1 MKKFITTMVLMIA
14 VAVIAVAKN
23 PTATAV
29 FTVSPAM
36 TCQNC
41 ENKIKTNIR
50 FEKGVTDITTDLQA
64 QTVTV
69 TYNPEKTDV
78 AKLIEGFK
86 KIGYTATQVNAQPTA
101 STTAPA
107 CGSCP
112 GCRH

>member
-1 MKKFITTMVLMIA
+1 MKKLLSTMLLVLA
-14 VAVIAVAKN
+14 VVIVAAAKN

-78 AKLIEGFK
+78 AQLIEGFK
-86 KIGYTATQVNAQPTA
+86 KIGYTATQVNTQPTA
-101 STTAPA
+101 AASPCGA
-107 CGSCP
+107 CT